1 MTGGGEARQTTLPMR
16 IFTRYVL
23 DELLYVFLFALA
35 ALTGLM
41 VIGGVIR
48 EGISQNLPPGQ
59 LVRLI
64 PYLLPQMLCIT
75 LPVTLLLSATSLYA
89 RMSGSNEIVAIK
101 ALGISPTAVVWPSM
115 VLSFLLSLGAV
126 WLNDVAMSWGR
137 TGMQR
142 VLVEAGEDIAYS
154 MLRTQ
159 KQFTCAAFSIIV
171 QDVDGRTLIR
181 PTVTINPRKDSPA
194 ITIMA
199 DVAELQT
206 DFNKNVLRIVARN
219 YSVLIGIHNGVD
231 LADPGVWE
239 YEMPLGDASRS
250 SRAADHPTMLALR
263 AIPREIDEQRKDI
276 EDYQQRLAVEAA
288 QQMLLGEFS
297 QLAGPEWKERHRRL
311 ESKWNRLYRLRIE
324 PHRRWSAGFSCF
336 CFVWVG
342 APMAIRL
349 RNRDFLTSF
358 FLCFLPILVVY
369 YPLFMYG
376 MDGAKEGRIPPAC
389 IWAGNA
395 LLLVWGFFLLRK
407 VIRY

>member
-1 MTGGGEARQTTLPMR
+1 MR

-159 KQFTCAAFSIIV
+159 
-171 QDVDGRTLIR
+171 
-181 PTVTINPRKDSPA
+181 
-194 ITIMA
+194 
-199 DVAELQT
+199 
-206 DFNKNVLRIVARN
+206 
-219 YSVLIGIHNGVD
+219 
-231 LADPGVWE
+231 
-239 YEMPLGDASRS
+239 
-250 SRAADHPTMLALR
+250 
-263 AIPREIDEQRKDI
+263 
-276 EDYQQRLAVEAA
+276 
-288 QQMLLGEFS
+288 
-297 QLAGPEWKERHRRL
+297 
-311 ESKWNRLYRLRIE
+311 
-324 PHRRWSAGFSCF
+324 
-336 CFVWVG
+336 
-342 APMAIRL
+342 
-349 RNRDFLTSF
+349 
-358 FLCFLPILVVY
+358 
-369 YPLFMYG
+369 
-376 MDGAKEGRIPPAC
+376 
-389 IWAGNA
+389 
-395 LLLVWGFFLLRK
+395 
-407 VIRY
+407 